1 MLICCALLC
10 NIIQVTESYMF
21 NKEQEMG
28 RRDLRSG
35 WQRGVASVLPSDQVK
50 LVVELGPAD
59 GWRLTERFSFP
70 EPDRLS
76 VESTVYK
83 DGTEVS
89 FVQMYTR
96 GHS

>member
-1 MLICCALLC
+1 
-10 NIIQVTESYMF
+10 
-21 NKEQEMG
+21 MG

-35 WQRGVASVLPSDQVK
+35 WQRGAASVLDDSRVQ

-59 GWRLTERFSFP
+59 VWRLTERFSLS

-76 VESTVYK
+76 VESTVSK
-83 DGTEVS
+83 NGTDVG